1 MSISKIVG
9 WWPQALIYGLMLL
22 SAAFGSRYDA
32 PPKANAE
39 VEQRAIIPSEP
50 VREGRGAELL
60 QLQHGRHP
68 EPSNL
73 VAPRR

>member
-32 PPKANAE
+32 RPKVNAE
-39 VEQRAIIPSEP
+39 VEQRAIIASKP
-50 VREGRGAELL
+50 VHEGLGAELL
-60 QLQHGRHP
+60 ELQHGRHP
-68 EPSNL
+68 EHSNP
-73 VAPRR
+73 VAP